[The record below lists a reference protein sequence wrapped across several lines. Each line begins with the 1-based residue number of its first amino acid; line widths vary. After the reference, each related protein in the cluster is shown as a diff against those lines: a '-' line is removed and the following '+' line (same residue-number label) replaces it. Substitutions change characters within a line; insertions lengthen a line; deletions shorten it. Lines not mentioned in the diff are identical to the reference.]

1 MTENK
6 LQILMRL
13 CSERGLREWHDA
25 DDVLRSTAAK
35 CLSEKIAENS
45 KQIQDAIR
53 GKAGRLYIP
62 MPLPPRKSKSR
73 RSGHR
78 GFERCFFC
86 PKNSNGQLVSLILFL
101 LIDLAGK
108 CLVLRFE
115 TDHGQDTTHGYSHV
129 QLTRRDGQLDF
140 PCTPNWLPD
149 SYPAVPVP
157 ACDSLDLFL
166 SMMTA
171 VYGFPSGMDTLIMEV
186 FQGPA
191 RAKDAN
197 LYRKRLKSMLCMSK
211 LDADS

>member
-1 MTENK
+1 MAENE

-13 CSERGLREWHDA
+13 CSQRGFQEWRDA
-25 DDVLRSTAAK
+25 DTGLKDAAAK
-35 CLSEKIAENS
+35 CLPGRIVESGE
-45 KQIQDAIR
+45 IQDAIH
-53 GKAGRLYIP
+53 GETGRLYVP
-62 MPLPPRKSKSR
+62 MPLPPGKSKSR
-73 RSGHR
+73 KSGHR

-101 LIDLAGK
+101 LINLDGK

-129 QLTRRDGQLDF
+129 QLTKRDEQLDF

-157 ACDSLDLFL
+157 ACNPLDLFL

-171 VYGFPSGMDTLIMEV
+171 VYGFPSRIDTLIMEV
-186 FQGPA
+186 FRETA
-191 RAKDAN
+191 RAKDVH
-197 LYRKRLKSMLCMSK
+197 LYLERLKSMLCVSK